1 MIDVEVRKIIDN
13 QYQECKVLIEQNKE
27 KLAALAERL
36 LEKETIGLPDI
47 VEILGPRPFP
57 HKQNLLDY
65 LEELK
70 ERAIED
76 EAEIEKA
83 ATESE
88 DEGDNEDKD
97 KEAKEEEPKATEKS
111 S

>member
-1 MIDVEVRKIIDN
+1 MQNSFGSKQREIRTVS
-13 QYQECKVLIEQNKE
+13 YTFLTLLIYS
-27 KLAALAERL
+27 LAEKL

-70 ERAIED
+70 ERAVED
-76 EAEIEKA
+76 EAAIQEEA
-83 ATESE
+83 ESQSE
-88 DEGDNEDKD
+88 DEGGDKD
-97 KEAKEEEPKATEKS
+97 EKNEEPKEEPKAEKS
-111 S
+111 